1 MAKNINVVLT
11 LQDKFTKKM
20 NEASYETLKFKRNL
34 ALAQTV
40 SDKFAGVMHTMETA
54 AVVGIGAAGT
64 AITAA
69 SKSVLDEY
77 EKFNNAMNR
86 VEGLKGVG
94 TTVAEMESLT
104 KAAKETARSIKGTT
118 YNDAA
123 DALYYLAQA
132 GLNTEQSMAALPG
145 IMKAIK
151 IQGGDAQTVADATTD
166 AMETLGLAAS
176 QTGEYVDKCAAVQ
189 VVANTDM
196 LQLEESVKK
205 CASAMVTFGKKS
217 GVTGEELDKN
227 LNDSVN
233 DTLALI
239 GLLSADKKGS
249 EAGTAINSIYRRI
262 TKDSAEAQDGLEE
275 LGLSVYDSA
284 GNLKRAEPLFREMGE
299 LMENLTPK
307 ERNSIL
313 SKIGGYYASDLQLII
328 DGIRNVSEETGMTLY
343 EQLENAIL
351 AQEGKNGINGAADA
365 YINAIAKGYGG
376 AVATLAASWT
386 NFKIDA
392 GEIIAPYAT
401 DVLNYITGKLP
412 VIQEWLENNL
422 PSARDKGKEIII
434 EIKDALNEFKPV
446 MQWIIDHWQQ
456 IAVGAGTVYTGMG
469 AFRIGTGALEAY
481 DTISQF
487 SRGLGKQREA
497 KDALWD
503 NAKGLMVPDST
514 GKRKRNVHV
523 DTSSVV
529 TDNIF
534 DTFTG
539 VTEQTR
545 NYDMP
550 VKESFPLD
558 LGNVIDVVE
567 DVDDNRN
574 TILRQSALGLDDIS
588 PIFKDGVKEGLEE
601 AVDTTAKTKGKKGI
615 LSILGG
621 VADTG
626 LSLAGMAGTATAGAA
641 TGGGATVGSMGGI
654 ASGIMGTVGSGAVG
668 GAATVAAPF
677 IALAAI
683 LVGAYTQSE
692 NLRKSVKN
700 FADNALGGVKSGLG
714 KVKDGLKDGWEAAQ
728 PFVDVLKEGLKNV
741 GDALAPVLNF
751 LSPVVEGLGEIVG
764 MGLGA
769 IFEGIGTFLGKIAE
783 AFQWINDKLDPF
795 TSKIEAAW
803 EWLSDLS
810 EEFSEF
816 IGLVTKDEETAPSE
830 YKTLAYEGDPS
841 MINGTITEQ
850 NNPGGGVTSEQEG
863 GEGEGNGL
871 EPYLKSDGTWGY
883 RPAFSTSTIG
893 ETTGALTDNA
903 KIRIQQS
910 DAFTNEEKMRL
921 AGTGPSQTDNV
932 EHKALGTNYWK
943 GGITHVNERGG
954 EIMDL
959 PRGTRIYPA
968 DKSKKMMSEKATPT
982 VIVNIENFYGED
994 ERYIERVGDK
1004 IAHKL
1009 AMNM

>member
-1 MAKNINVVLT
+1 MLLPHIYREFKINYVAADRGENMAKNINVVLT

-34 ALAQTV
+34 ALAQTA

-54 AVVGIGAAGT
+54 VATGVTVAGT

-69 SKSVLDEY
+69 SKSFLDAY
-77 EKFNNAMNR
+77 EDFNNSMNR
-86 VEGLKGVG
+86 VEGLKGAE
-94 TTVAEMESLT
+94 TTAEEMSMLS
-104 KAAKETARSIKGTT
+104 KAAKETARSIKGIT
-118 YNDAA
+118 YKDAA
-123 DALYYLAQA
+123 DGLYYMAQA

-145 IMKAIK
+145 ILKAIK

-217 GVTGEELDKN
+217 SATGEEVDKN

-249 EAGTAINSIYRRI
+249 EAGTAINSIYRRLV
-262 TKDSAEAQDGLEE
+262 KDSAEAQDGLEE

-284 GNLKRAEPLFREMGE
+284 GNLKRAEPLFREMGD
-299 LMENLTPK
+299 LMENLNPQQ
-307 ERNSIL
+307 RNSIL

-328 DGIRNVSEETGMTLY
+328 DGIRNVSDETGMTLY

-351 AQEGKNGINGAADA
+351 SQEGKNGVGGAADA

-376 AVATLAASWT
+376 AVATLAASWS
-386 NFKIDA
+386 NFKVDT

-401 DVLNYITGKLP
+401 DVLNYIMGKLP
-412 VIQEWLENNL
+412 VIENWLENNL
-422 PSARDKGKEIII
+422 PSALDKGKEIII
-434 EIKDALNEFKPV
+434 EIKDTLEGFKPV
-446 MQWIIDHWQQ
+446 IQWIIDHWQQ
-456 IAVGAGTVYTGMG
+456 IAVAAGTVYAGMG

-481 DTISQF
+481 ETISQF
-487 SRGLGKQREA
+487 GKGLGKQREA
-497 KDALWD
+497 RDALWD

-514 GKRKRNVHV
+514 GKKKRNVPV

-567 DVDDNRN
+567 DVDDNGN

-588 PIFKDGVKEGLEE
+588 PVFKDGVKEGLEE
-601 AVDTTAKTKGKKGI
+601 AVDTTAKTKSKKGI
-615 LSILGG
+615 LGILGG

-626 LSLAGMAGTATAGAA
+626 LSLTGMAGTATAGAA
-641 TGGGATVGSMGGI
+641 TGGGATVGSVGGV
-654 ASGIMGTVGSGAVG
+654 ASGVIGSGGTAG
-668 GAATVAAPF
+668 IIGSAAATAAPF
-677 IALAAI
+677 VVLAAVI
-683 LVGAYTQSE
+683 AGAYTQSE
-692 NLRKSVKN
+692 KLRKSVKN
-700 FADNALGGVKSGLG
+700 FADNVLSGVKSGLG
-714 KVKDGLKDGWEAAQ
+714 RVKDGLKKGWEAAQ
-728 PFVDVLKEGLKNV
+728 PFVDVLKSGLKII
-741 GDALAPVLNF
+741 GDFLAPIVDL
-751 LSPVVEGLGEIVG
+751 LGPVVSGFADIVG

-769 IFEGIGTFLGKIAE
+769 IFEGIGTFLGKIGD
-783 AFQWINDKLDPF
+783 AFKWIADVLDPF
-795 TSKIEAAW
+795 TSKIKAAW

-810 EEFSEF
+810 EEFAAF
-816 IGLVTKDEETAPSE
+816 IGLVTQDEETTPTE
-830 YKTLAYEGDPS
+830 YKTLAYTGDHS
-841 MINGTITEQ
+841 SANGTATSSITGNSNEA
-850 NNPGGGVTSEQEG
+850 EG
-863 GEGEGNGL
+863 GEGEDSGKEWYIDANGM
-871 EPYLKSDGTWGY
+871 YRQRTITKSTM
-883 RPAFSTSTIG
+883 TG
-893 ETTGALTDNA
+893 EKTGAMTEGM
-903 KIRIQQS
+903 KER
-910 DAFTNEEKMRL
+910 EE
-921 AGTGPSQTDNV
+921 GN
-932 EHKALGTNYWK
+932 ALGTNYWK
-943 GGITHVNERGG
+943 GGVTSVNERGG

-968 DKSKKMMSEKATPT
+968 DKSKKMMSEKAAPT

-994 ERYIERVGDK
+994 ERYLNRVGDW